1 MPLTRPRP
9 ELVCIPDIS
18 SNISNQNVDIFFDF
32 LDHGETGLTS
42 IVVLGDRG
50 HAHHAQFVNI
60 SSARS
65 GADFNNYNPDASTFM
80 RPAIGTRFVRTT
92 GSTIGNAG
100 TFGVQFPNGSIT
112 NPDYNVSVDT
122 KRTYFAKRMWINS
135 STNLVYRL
143 CNAGQI
149 STNIFNS
156 TDAVGFEID
165 TSNSGNWFIMKGTSA
180 GAISR
185 EDTGIVFSA
194 SKCYTLIVV
203 YQNSNTS
210 AKFIIYEQS
219 AADTIPATVY
229 EQIKTV
235 TSQNLTAVVWG
246 VKNLA
251 AENKIAVADWFY
263 WHSGVVLTPSDQAVR
278 VPFVL
283 NSLLP

>member
-18 SNISNQNVDIFFDF
+18 SRVSNQDVDIFFDF
-32 LDHGETGLTS
+32 LDHGGTGTTG
-42 IVVLGDRG
+42 VVIIGDRG
-50 HAHHAQFVNI
+50 RTHHAQFVNI
-60 SSARS
+60 SSSRT
-65 GADFNNYNPDASTFM
+65 GADFNLYNPDASTFM
-80 RPAIGTRFVRTT
+80 RPAIGTRYVLTN
-92 GSTIGNAG
+92 GGAIGNAG

-112 NPDYNVSVDT
+112 NSNYNVAVDIT
-122 KRTYFAKRMWINS
+122 KTYFATRMWINS
-135 STNLVYRL
+135 ATNLVYRF
-143 CNAGQI
+143 CNAGQAT
-149 STNIFNS
+149 TNIFNS

-185 EDTGIVFSA
+185 EDTSIVFSS
-194 SKCYTLIVV
+194 SKCYTLVV
-203 YQNSNTS
+203 AYQNSSTS
-210 AKFIIYEQS
+210 VKFTIYEQS
-219 AADTIPATVY
+219 VADTIPTIVY
-229 EQIKTV
+229 EQTKTV
-235 TSQNLTAVVWG
+235 TGQNLTAVVWG
-246 VKNLA
+246 VRNLA

>member
-1 MPLTRPRP
+1 MALTRPRP

-18 SNISNQNVDIFFDF
+18 SRVSNQDVDIFFDF
-32 LDHGETGLTS
+32 LDHGETGTTS
-42 IVVLGDRG
+42 TVIIGDRG
-50 HAHHAQFVNI
+50 HAHHASFVNI

-65 GADFNNYNPDASTFM
+65 GADFNSYNPDASTFM
-80 RPAIGTRFVRTT
+80 RPAIGTRFIRTT
-92 GSTIGNAG
+92 GTTIGNAG
-100 TFGVQFPNGSIT
+100 TLGVQFPNGSMT
-112 NPDYNVSVDT
+112 NANYNVAVDIT
-122 KRTYFAKRMWINS
+122 KTYFATRMWINS
-135 STNLVYRL
+135 ATNLVYRF
-143 CNAGQI
+143 CNGGQA

-185 EDTGIVFSA
+185 EDTSIVFSA
-194 SKCYTLIVV
+194 SKCYTLVV
-203 YQNSNTS
+203 AYQNSHASIKYT
-210 AKFIIYEQS
+210 IYEQS
-219 AADTIPATVY
+219 AADTIPTKVY
-229 EQIKTV
+229 EQTKTV
-235 TSQNLTAVVWG
+235 TGQNLTAVLWG